1 MRKILIV
8 LSIVFCFSSFSF
20 SQSKGVGLGII
31 IGEPTG
37 ISLKSFLS
45 PNTAFDAG
53 FAWSFI
59 DNGSFHIHGDFLVH
73 DYSLLRVSSGRM
85 PVYYGIGGRI
95 KLKNESRGRS
105 SDEKFGIRIPV
116 GFAYEFPGD
125 KVDMFLEVV
134 PVLDVTPETKVNF
147 NAAVGARYYF

>member
-1 MRKILIV
+1 MRKILIAI
-8 LSIVFCFSSFSF
+8 SIILCFSSHTF
-20 SQSKGVGLGII
+20 SQSKSTGLGII

-37 ISLKSFLS
+37 ISFKTFLS

-73 DYSLLRVSSGRM
+73 DYSLFSVTSGRM

-95 KLKNESRGRS
+95 KLKNEKRGRS
-105 SDEKFGIRIPV
+105 SDEKLGVRIPV

-125 KVDMFLEVV
+125 KVDIFLEVV
-134 PVLDVTPETKVNF
+134 PVLDLTPETKVNF